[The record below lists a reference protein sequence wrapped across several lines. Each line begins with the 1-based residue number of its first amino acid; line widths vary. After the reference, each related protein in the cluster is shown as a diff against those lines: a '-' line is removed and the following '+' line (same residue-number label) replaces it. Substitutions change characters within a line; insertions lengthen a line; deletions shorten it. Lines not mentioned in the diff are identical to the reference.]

1 MRGRSPAR
9 EFKLTRTRQRARTE
23 GNEALTTRC
32 EKGAWLEESFLEM
45 VALGDGWILG
55 RVFKLEW
62 QPKNQKF
69 SCCSKRKL
77 LSNAHGQRRVAS
89 VWTKSAPS
97 RPPPARWSV

>member
-77 LSNAHGQRRVAS
+77 LSNAHAHPRWAKVR
-89 VWTKSAPS
+89 TESAPS
-97 RPPPARWSV
+97 PPPTGGCSV